1 MSDAPGASPDKPSI
15 LIVEDHLETRLLY
28 RCLLQPDY
36 RLSLTHNP
44 AEARATVA
52 GASTSGDEPGPF
64 DLVIMDINLDTGSQG
79 IDLLHALQQGGLA
92 KETPAVAITA
102 HALPGDAD
110 RLLAEGFDAY
120 LGKPFTRS
128 ELLDTLASVRPAA
141 RA

>member
-1 MSDAPGASPDKPSI
+1 MSDAAANSPDKPSI

-36 RLSLTHNP
+36 RLSLTSDP
-44 AEARATVA
+44 AEARATLA
-52 GASTSGDEPGPF
+52 GASTSEDGACPF
-64 DLVIMDINLDTGSQG
+64 DLVILDINLGTDVQG
-79 IDLLHALQQGGLA
+79 VDLLHKLRREGLP
-92 KETPAVAITA
+92 EQVPAVAITA

-110 RLLAEGFDAY
+110 RLLANGFDAY
-120 LGKPFTRS
+120 LRKPFTRT

>member
-1 MSDAPGASPDKPSI
+1 MSDAPGASTDKPSI

-36 RLSLTHNP
+36 HLSLTRNP
-44 AEARATVA
+44 AEARATLA
-52 GASTSGDEPGPF
+52 GASTSGDDTCPF

-92 KETPAVAITA
+92 KEIPAVAITA

-110 RLLAEGFDAY
+110 RLLGEGFDAY
-120 LGKPFTRS
+120 LRKPFTRS
-128 ELLDTLASVRPAA
+128 ELLDTLASVRPAT